1 MSLRARLVLGMLA
14 LTALGLL
21 VAGAVT
27 YAEQKSSLQGRVD
40 EQARAALPSVSHQLD
55 DKGVNVLGYE
65 SRHRFGGPPGPGDR
79 DGGGPGGGGGPDA
92 TVNLPPGTYGQR
104 RDASGEVLGNVVFS
118 YGEQPL
124 AVPKIPADL
133 KPGEV
138 TTVRSSADLE
148 YRAVAQQTDGQ
159 PGTTIVAVPLAEANR
174 TLDRLLR
181 VEALVIGSV
190 LIALALLSGLIVRLG
205 LRPLDRI
212 GDTAGAIAGGDLS
225 RRVSPATPGT
235 EVGRLGIALNA
246 MLDRLEHA
254 FQERE
259 ASENRLRRFLA
270 DASHE
275 LRTPLASIRG
285 YAELFRIGA
294 ARESGD
300 VEKAMRRIESESA
313 RMGVVVEDLLTL
325 ARLDE
330 VHDVVREPVDLVQIA
345 RDAADDARAM
355 DPSRSVA
362 VRADGGAVVT
372 GDPHLRQV
380 VGNLMRN
387 AVVHTP
393 TGTPIEVAVAPLGE
407 QVVLEVRDHG
417 PGVPT
422 TDPEALFERFWRAE
436 EGRSRGRAGAG
447 LGLAIV
453 AGLVAAHDGTVT
465 AQNAESGGALF
476 IVVLPA

>member
-1 MSLRARLVLGMLA
+1 MLA

-27 YAEQKSSLQGRVD
+27 YAEQKSFLQDRVD
-40 EQARAALPSVSHQLD
+40 QQARAALPSVSRELD
-55 DKGVNVLGYE
+55 EQGVNVPGYE
-65 SRHRFGGPPGPGDR
+65 DRHKPGGPGDH
-79 DGGGPGGGGGPDA
+79 GGRGAGGRGGGPDA
-92 TVNLPPGTYGQR
+92 SVSLPPGTYGQR
-104 RDASGEVLGNVVFS
+104 RDASGQVLGNAVFS
-118 YGEQPL
+118 YGEEAL

-138 TTVRSSADLE
+138 TTVGSSGGPE
-148 YRAVAQQTDGQ
+148 YRVVAQQTDGQ
-159 PGTTIVAVPLAEANR
+159 PGTTIVAVPMAEADR
-174 TLDRLLR
+174 ILDRQLR
-181 VEALVIGSV
+181 VEAIVIGSV
-190 LIALALLSGLIVRLG
+190 LIALALLSWLIVRLG

-212 GDTAGAIAGGDLS
+212 GDTAGAIAAGDLS
-225 RRVSPATPGT
+225 RRVSPATQST

-246 MLDRLEHA
+246 MLDRLEDA
-254 FQERE
+254 FRERE

-294 ARESGD
+294 ARESRD

-330 VHDVVREPVDLVQIA
+330 VHDVVREPVDLAQVA
-345 RDAADDARAM
+345 RDAADNARAM
-355 DPSRSVA
+355 DPGRTVA
-362 VRADGGAVVT
+362 VRADGGSVVT
-372 GDPHLRQV
+372 GDPHQLRQV

-393 TGTPIEVAVAPLGE
+393 AGTPIEVAVTPRGA

-422 TDPEALFERFWRAE
+422 TDPDALFERFWRAE
-436 EGRSRGRAGAG
+436 KGRSRGRAGAG

-453 AGLVAAHDGTVT
+453 AGLVAAHEGTVT
-465 AQNAESGGALF
+465 AQNAEGGGARF
-476 IVVLPA
+476 VVMLPA

>member
-1 MSLRARLVLGMLA
+1 M
-14 LTALGLL
+14 
-21 VAGAVT
+21 
-27 YAEQKSSLQGRVD
+27 
-40 EQARAALPSVSHQLD
+40 
-55 DKGVNVLGYE
+55 
-65 SRHRFGGPPGPGDR
+65 
-79 DGGGPGGGGGPDA
+79 
-92 TVNLPPGTYGQR
+92 
-104 RDASGEVLGNVVFS
+104 
-118 YGEQPL
+118 
-124 AVPKIPADL
+124 
-133 KPGEV
+133 
-138 TTVRSSADLE
+138 RSSADLE

-181 VEALVIGSV
+181 VEAFVIGGV
-190 LIALALLSGLIVRLG
+190 LIALALLSWLIVRLG

-212 GDTAGAIAGGDLS
+212 GDTAGAIAAGDLS
-225 RRVSPATPGT
+225 RRVSPATSST

-246 MLDRLEHA
+246 MLDRLEQA
-254 FQERE
+254 FRERE

-330 VHDVVREPVDLVQIA
+330 VHDVVREPVDLAQVA

-355 DPSRSVA
+355 DPSREVA
-362 VRADGGAVVT
+362 VRADGGAVVS
-372 GDPHLRQV
+372 GDPHQLRQV

-393 TGTPIEVAVAPLGE
+393 AGTPIEVAVARLGE

-417 PGVPT
+417 PGLPT

-436 EGRSRGRAGAG
+436 KGRSRGRAGAG

-465 AQNAESGGALF
+465 AQNAEGGGARF
-476 IVVLPA
+476 VVVLPAARAAGRSSAPTRSPRRATGASRASAKPPVISRFCFLVPSWEPSDL

>member
-1 MSLRARLVLGMLA
+1 VSLRARLLLGMLA

-21 VAGAVT
+21 VAGTVT
-27 YAEQKSSLQGRVD
+27 YTEQKSFLLDRIDQ
-40 EQARAALPSVSHQLD
+40 QARAALPTVSRQLD
-55 DKGVNVLGYE
+55 EKGVDVPGY
-65 SRHRFGGPPGPGDR
+65 GGDRGFDRGPGPGDP
-79 DGGGPGGGGGPDA
+79 GHGPPKA
-92 TVNLPPGTYGQR
+92 EVNLPPGTYGQR
-104 RDASGEVLGNVVFS
+104 RDASGDVLGNVVFS
-118 YGEQPL
+118 YGEELP
-124 AVPKIPADL
+124 AVPRIPADL
-133 KPGEV
+133 ESGQV
-138 TTVRSSADLE
+138 ITVGSSGGLD
-148 YRAVAQQTDGQ
+148 YRVVAEPTEDQ
-159 PGTTIVAVPLAEANR
+159 PGTTIVAVPMAEANR

-181 VEALVIGSV
+181 IEAVVIGGV
-190 LIALALLSGLIVRLG
+190 LIALALIGWLIVRVG

-212 GDTAGAIAGGDLS
+212 GDTAGAIAAGDLS
-225 RRVSPATPGT
+225 RRVSPAIPTT

-246 MLDRLEHA
+246 MLDRLEEA
-254 FQERE
+254 FRERE

-294 ARESGD
+294 ARKPGD

-330 VHDVVREPVDLVQIA
+330 VHDVVREPVDLAQVA

-355 DPSRSVA
+355 DPTRA
-362 VRADGGAVVT
+362 VGVRGDGGAVVT
-372 GDPHLRQV
+372 GDPYQLRQV

-393 TGTPIEVAVAPLGE
+393 AGTPIEVAVATQGKE
-407 QVVLEVRDHG
+407 VVLEVRDHG
-417 PGVPT
+417 PGLPT
-422 TDPEALFERFWRAE
+422 TDPDALFERFWRAE
-436 EGRSRGRAGAG
+436 KGRTRGRASAG

-465 AQNAESGGALF
+465 AQNAEGGGARF
-476 IVVLPA
+476 VVVLPVGD